1 MDTFGPVAYVPEHCG
16 IYFSVFLSFKLNI
29 DVVVMVISDLEITK
43 VAGASLGFVKTVLS
57 PSYNS
62 FLMSV
67 LTSMYD
73 PRAPKLAAVEEE
85 RKFLCNEEEVHD
97 MRDDTKRKEEH
108 FYPIM
113 SPAQFN
119 EAVTPTSPV

>member
-29 DVVVMVISDLEITK
+29 GVVVMVIRDLEITK
-43 VAGASLGFVKTVLS
+43 MTGASLGFVKTVLS
-57 PSYNS
+57 TSYNS

-73 PRAPKLAAVEEE
+73 PRAPKLAAVEVE
-85 RKFLCNEEEVHD
+85 RKILCNEEEIHD
-97 MRDDTKRKEEH
+97 MRDDTIPRERKSI
-108 FYPIM
+108 FIQP
-113 SPAQFN
+113 
-119 EAVTPTSPV
+119 